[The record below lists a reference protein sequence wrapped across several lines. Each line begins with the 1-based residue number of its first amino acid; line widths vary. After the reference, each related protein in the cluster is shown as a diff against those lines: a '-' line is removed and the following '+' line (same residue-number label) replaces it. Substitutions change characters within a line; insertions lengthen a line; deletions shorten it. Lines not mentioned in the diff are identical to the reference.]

1 MSTLI
6 ARINELE
13 KEHKEI
19 ENRLNECQTK
29 IKQIVDEITPI
40 LTSHANCL
48 KEILTKIKTS

>member
-48 KEILTKIKTS
+48 KEILAKIKTS

>member
-29 IKQIVDEITPI
+29 INQLIDEITPI

-48 KEILTKIKTS
+48 KEILAKIKTS